1 MKLIQTEEEKF
12 LRSKYRSME
21 SRVRN
26 NSYYSTVENEY
37 ENERDF
43 IEYWIGK
50 VDYKANP
57 ELDRIDRNYGYSKL
71 NNQWLSK
78 AEHKVKSSKERANGH
93 ATLFGQYGPKAIF
106 SSDKRCPQKPTPIAN
121 GLPTLPPLAA
131 SFTKTLAASSIL
143 YRQHLSYRDRGI
155 PMQ

>member
-26 NSYYSTVENEY
+26 NSYYSTIENEY

-50 VDYKANP
+50 VDYKSNP
-57 ELDRIDRNYGYSKL
+57 ELDRIDKHYGYSKL

-78 AEHKVKSSKERANGH
+78 ADHKIKSSKERAK
-93 ATLFGQYGPKAIF
+93 L
-106 SSDKRCPQKPTPIAN
+106 SDKQAREVLESDESTWKIADRF
-121 GLPTLPPLAA
+121 GDI
-131 SFTKTLAASSIL
+131 S
-143 YRQHLSYRDRGI
+143 QHLIYRLKSGKSYSWVLR
-155 PMQ
+155 